1 MFSPAEP
8 ARYQQIFDVLVNWGD
23 HYQLLADYASYVRT
37 QADVDALY
45 RNPEAWSRRSLLNIA
60 GMGAFSSDR
69 TIDEYART
77 IWHTTP
83 VRLEPKT
90 RL

>member
-1 MFSPAEP
+1 
-8 ARYQQIFDVLVNWGD
+8 
-23 HYQLLADYASYVRT
+23 
-37 QADVDALY
+37 
-45 RNPEAWSRRSLLNIA
+45 
-60 GMGAFSSDR
+60 MGAFSSDR

-83 VRLEPKT
+83 VHLEPKT